1 MTTTESIIAN
11 IIIRFIRLDVCQN
24 VPLLLFLLRVKH
36 FSSYGLKGTNFLR
49 YHKKNIGFVLLV
61 QGKTYNNKIST
72 CSPHADM
79 FKNFI

>member
-1 MTTTESIIAN
+1 MTTTESIKAN

-49 YHKKNIGFVLLV
+49 YHKKNIGFVLLAE
-61 QGKTYNNKIST
+61 GKWHRLNKYLHSY
-72 CSPHADM
+72 H
-79 FKNFI
+79 FLNGEEN